1 MLELSIFRITLVF
14 VETYTCKLLYIN
26 VNIYFLEVKENIYFL
41 FLQFFKTAMELYPA
55 IFRGITETSTVLSS
69 HCTIAYTSESD
80 IRQFDHYL
88 RDVRVHW
95 VQ

>member
-41 FLQFFKTAMELYPA
+41 FLQWMELYPA